1 MDTSALQ
8 KIEFLRSLRAV
19 RRFAPTAIPDDALD
33 AILDVARWTGSAKNT
48 QPWHLVVVRSRETLQ
63 ILSECGTYAGHLA
76 GAALAIV
83 LVMDD
88 ENRRLDEGRL
98 AQNLMLAGWAFE
110 IASCIGTIAPDS
122 NKARARAVL
131 HIPDDRWVHTAI
143 SFGYPADAS
152 ALRLS
157 ADRGTLTEVPIGR
170 QPAGALVSFEQ
181 FGQPGR

>member
-8 KIEFLRSLRAV
+8 KIDFLRSLRAV
-19 RRFAPTAIPDDALD
+19 RRFAPTPIPDDALD

-48 QPWHLVVVRSRETLQ
+48 QPWHLVAVRSRDALKT
-63 ILSECGTYAGHLA
+63 LSECGTYAGHLA

-110 IASCIGTIAPDS
+110 IGSCIGTIAPDN

-131 HIPDDRWVHTAI
+131 AIPDDRWVHTAI
-143 SFGYPADAS
+143 SFGYPADAA

-170 QPAGALVSFEQ
+170 QPASDMVSFER
-181 FGQPGR
+181 FGQSNR

>member
-8 KIEFLRSLRAV
+8 KIDFLRSLRAV
-19 RRFAPTAIPDDALD
+19 RRFASTSVPDDALD

-48 QPWHLVVVRSRETLQ
+48 QPWHLIVVTSRQTLKS
-63 ILSECGTYAGHLA
+63 LSECGTYAGHLA

-83 LVMDD
+83 VVMDD

-98 AQNLMLAGWAFE
+98 AQNLMVAAWAFE
-110 IASCIGTIAPDS
+110 IGSCIGTIAPDA

-131 HIPDDRWVHTAI
+131 GIPDDRWVHTAI
-143 SFGYPADAS
+143 SFGYPADPS

-170 QPAGALVSFEQ
+170 RSASDVVSFER
-181 FGQPGR
+181 FGQHDR